1 MQSHADS
8 YLFRWARP
16 FGVVLLV
23 AAVWMAAG
31 VAGMLFGALA
41 GGEALWILVGV
52 PPLSFAAGF
61 VAAFG
66 AKLRS
71 ATVEATRDGLC
82 IYFPLSVETTVPF
95 ANIVAARVVNH
106 RVLYGLGIRTNL
118 MGHAALATA
127 WGPAA
132 EFDLREPVRVGIL
145 PGIWWTHAR
154 KLRLTV
160 ENSAELVAFA
170 TAIIDPATSE
180 GASP

>member
-1 MQSHADS
+1 MPTHADS

-23 AAVWMAAG
+23 AAVWMVVG

-61 VAAFG
+61 VAVFG
-66 AKLRS
+66 TKLRS
-71 ATVEATRDGLC
+71 ATVEARRDGLR
-82 IYFPLSVETTVPF
+82 IYFPLSVETTVPI

-106 RVLYGLGIRTNL
+106 RIFYGLGIRTNL
-118 MGHAALATA
+118 VGHAALATA

-132 EFDLREPVRVGIL
+132 EFELRDPVRVGIL
-145 PGIWWTHAR
+145 PVIWWTHAR

-160 ENSAELVAFA
+160 EHSAELVAFVNA
-170 TAIIDPATSE
+170 MIDPNRSE
-180 GASP
+180 GARP

>member
-1 MQSHADS
+1 MQSHADR

-23 AAVWMAAG
+23 AAVWMVVG
-31 VAGMLFGALA
+31 VAAMLFGALA
-41 GGEALWILVGV
+41 GGDALWILVGV
-52 PPLSFAAGF
+52 PPLSFAAAF
-61 VAAFG
+61 VAVFG

-71 ATVEATRDGLC
+71 ATVEATRDGLR
-82 IYFPLSVETTVPF
+82 IFFPLSVETTIPF
-95 ANIVAARVVNH
+95 ANIIAARVVNH

-132 EFDLREPVRVGIL
+132 EFDLHEPVRVGIL
-145 PGIWWTHAR
+145 PVIWWTHAR

-160 ENSAELVAFA
+160 ENPEELVAFA
-170 TAIIDPATSE
+170 NAMIDPARSE
-180 GASP
+180 GVRP